1 MFKKTNKLVQPGD
14 QFVHLGD
21 EIGTTWEVVSLVDNP
36 HLPPHARIR
45 EAGKQETHLTSVSAL
60 LDEGFYKPTER
71 KPVVAPEPVD
81 IPEPII
87 ASEPVIT
94 PEPAYIPEPVSTSE
108 PQNSNDRITD
118 LFGHQVKQMQGCP

>member
-1 MFKKTNKLVQPGD
+1 MFKKSNKLVQPGD

-21 EIGTTWEVVSLVDNP
+21 DIKTTWEVVSLVDNP

-45 EAGKQETHLTSVSAL
+45 EAGKQETRLTSVSAL

-71 KPVVAPEPVD
+71 KQVVEPEPVI

-87 ASEPVIT
+87 SSEPVVT
-94 PEPAYIPEPVSTSE
+94 PEAVVASE
-108 PQNSNDRITD
+108 PQNNNDRITD
-118 LFGHQVKQMQGCP
+118 LFGEQVKQMQG